1 MQACQFPKQI
11 SWRSATG
18 ATEVVRPNCQSQSI
32 ISRSPPAHIALR
44 SWRVAVVLLFALMF
58 ATFQSVQAKSYGDI
72 EQQRIEKTFAAVDS
86 VSEPQGEFKVRTLSS
101 GDEVLGYVFQSQ
113 DVVDI
118 PAYSG
123 KPINMQVILDTAGVI
138 QDAYVLEHHEPILL
152 VGIPEAKLHAFN
164 AKYKGIKVN
173 QRVVVGRSSD
183 PDAVTVDAVT
193 GATVTVMVV
202 NEVVMRSAHAVA
214 VSLGLVEDNA
224 GLAQKPATVRK
235 DIYQVADW
243 AQLTGNGAIR
253 RLHLTHGQID
263 EAFKGSEAEGFD
275 QAAADQVDDTFID
288 LYTAHLNPPTIG
300 RNLLGDNQYRFLMKD
315 LKPGEHAIA
324 VLGSGAYSFK
334 GSGYVR
340 GGIFDRVQLRQF
352 GKTIS
357 FHDRDFERL
366 SDVYAEGMPDFREM
380 AIFIVREPASFDP
393 GSPWALELLVKRQ
406 TGPISGIFSSFEL
419 PYQMP
424 EEYLERPQPTAA
436 ELAAIEEAN
445 RPLWLNI
452 WYQKSFQIGVISLA
466 LLLLTVIL
474 FLQDTFT
481 QRPHFL
487 HWLRRGYLIFTV
499 VFIGWYAL
507 GQLSVVNVLTFVHA
521 LVQDFRWELFLTD
534 PIIFIIWTF
543 TAASILLWGRG
554 VFCGWL
560 CPFGALQEL
569 INEAARKLKIPQYEL
584 PFALHERLWAIKYII
599 LLLLFGLSLES
610 LATAER
616 FAEVEPFKTAIT
628 LKFDRQWWFV
638 LYAVILLVINIFTR
652 KVYCRYVC
660 PLGAALAI
668 PSKFRLFDWLKRRK
682 ECGSPCQ
689 LCAKECEIQAIHPDG
704 HINAN
709 ECHYCLDCQM
719 TYHND
724 DKCPPLIL
732 KQKKRSKKAPVSAEL
747 IPVVQVVVPE
757 RAL

>member
-1 MQACQFPKQI
+1 MTSYLPI
-11 SWRSATG
+11 T
-18 ATEVVRPNCQSQSI
+18 
-32 ISRSPPAHIALR
+32 SRVPRL
-44 SWRVAVVLLFALMF
+44 WAVWLLILLGVLLTGL
-58 ATFQSVQAKSYGDI
+58 QGVQAKSYGEI
-72 EQQRIEKTFAAVDS
+72 EQQRIDRVFPGVTS
-86 VSEPQGEFKVRTLSS
+86 ISEPQGEFKVRTLSS
-101 GDEVLGYVFQSQ
+101 DDGVLGYVFQSL

-123 KPINMQVILDTAGVI
+123 KPINMQVILDTGGVI

-152 VGIPEAKLHAFN
+152 IGIPEAELHAFN
-164 AKYKGIKVN
+164 AKYQGIKVN

-202 NEVVMRSAHAVA
+202 NEVVMRAAHKVA
-214 VSLGLVEDNA
+214 VSLGLIEDDA
-224 GLAQKPATVRK
+224 GLTQKPATVRL
-235 DIYQVADW
+235 DNYQSADW

-253 RLHLTHGQID
+253 RLHLTHGQVD
-263 EAFKGSEAEGFD
+263 EAFKGTEAED
-275 QAAADQVDDTFID
+275 VDVAAPEQLDETFID
-288 LYTAHLNPPTIG
+288 LYTAHLNAPTIG
-300 RNLLGDNQYRFLMKD
+300 RNLLGDNQYRFLMEQ
-315 LKPGEHAIA
+315 LKPGEQAIA
-324 VLGSGAYSFK
+324 VMGRGEYSYK

-352 GKTIS
+352 GNTIS
-357 FHDRDFERL
+357 FRDMDHERL
-366 SDVYAEGMPDFREM
+366 ADVFAAGMPDFDEM
-380 AIFIVREPASFDP
+380 SIFIVRASSEFDP
-393 GSPWALELLVKRQ
+393 GSPWTLELLVKRQ
-406 TGPISGIFSSFEL
+406 TGPTSGIFSSFEL
-419 PYQMP
+419 GYQMP
-424 EEYLERPQPTAA
+424 EQYLERPLPTAA

-452 WYQKSFQIGVISLA
+452 WYQKSFQIGVILIA

-474 FLQDTFT
+474 FLQDKFT

-534 PIIFIIWTF
+534 PIIFILWTF

-569 INEAARKLKIPQYEL
+569 INEAARKLKVRQFEL

-610 LATAER
+610 LSTAER

-638 LYAVILLVINIFTR
+638 LYAVLLLVINIFTR

-682 ECGSPCQ
+682 ECGNPCQ

-704 HINAN
+704 QINAN

-732 KQKKRSKKAPVSAEL
+732 KKKKRGRGKPAPLQPDL
-747 IPVVQVVVPE
+747 IPVVQVVVP
-757 RAL
+757 

>member
-1 MQACQFPKQI
+1 M
-11 SWRSATG
+11 
-18 ATEVVRPNCQSQSI
+18 
-32 ISRSPPAHIALR
+32 SRSFF
-44 SWRVAVVLLFALMF
+44 SWSRAGAWLLLFCLALGVE
-58 ATFQSVQAKSYGDI
+58 VQAKPYGEI
-72 EQQRIEKTFAAVDS
+72 EQQRIDLFFPDADAPS
-86 VSEPQGEFKVRTLSS
+86 APQGEFNVRTLSS
-101 GDEVLGYVFQSQ
+101 GDKVLGYVFQSL

-152 VGIPEAKLHAFN
+152 IGIPEAKLHAFN
-164 AKYKGIKVN
+164 AKYQGIKVN

-202 NEVVMRSAHAVA
+202 NEVVMRAAHKVA
-214 VSLGLVEDNA
+214 VSLGLIEDDA
-224 GLAQKPATVRK
+224 GLAQKPATVRL
-235 DIYQVADW
+235 DNYQSADW
-243 AQLTGNGAIR
+243 TQLTGNGAIR
-253 RLHLTHGQID
+253 RLHLTHGQVD
-263 EAFKGSEAEGFD
+263 EAFKGTEAEGVD
-275 QAAADQVDDTFID
+275 VAAPEQVDETFID
-288 LYTAHLNPPTIG
+288 LYSAHLNAPTIG
-300 RNLLGDNQYRFLMKD
+300 RNLLGDNQYRFLMAQ
-315 LKPGEHAIA
+315 LKPGEQAIA
-324 VLGSGAYSFK
+324 VMGRGEYSYK

-352 GKTIS
+352 GNTIS
-357 FHDRDFERL
+357 FRDMDHERL
-366 SDVYAEGMPDFREM
+366 SDVFAAGMPGFDEM
-380 AIFIVREPASFDP
+380 SIFIVRASSEFDP
-393 GSPWALELLVKRQ
+393 GSPWTLELLVKRQ
-406 TGPISGIFSSFEL
+406 TGPTSGIFSSFEL
-419 PYQMP
+419 GYQMP
-424 EEYLERPQPTAA
+424 EEYLERPLPTAA

-452 WYQKSFQIGVISLA
+452 WYQKSFQIGVILIA

-474 FLQDTFT
+474 FLQDKFT

-521 LVQDFRWELFLTD
+521 LVQEFRWELFLTD

-584 PFALHERLWAIKYII
+584 PFAVHERLWAIKYII

-610 LATAER
+610 LSSAER

-638 LYAVILLVINIFTR
+638 LYAVLLLVINIFTR
-652 KVYCRYVC
+652 KVYCRYIC

-682 ECGSPCQ
+682 ECGNPCQ

-704 HINAN
+704 QINAN

-732 KQKKRSKKAPVSAEL
+732 KKKKRGRGKSAPVDADSIPTKL
-747 IPVVQVVVPE
+747 IPVVQVVEP
-757 RAL
+757 